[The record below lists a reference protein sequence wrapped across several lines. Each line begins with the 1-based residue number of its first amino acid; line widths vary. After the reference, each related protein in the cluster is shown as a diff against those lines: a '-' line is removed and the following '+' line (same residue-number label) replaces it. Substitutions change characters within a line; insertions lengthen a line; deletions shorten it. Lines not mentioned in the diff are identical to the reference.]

1 MKNLLTAIALTIA
14 LPAVAHAQAA
24 PAPAPKASCCEA
36 MKDKMDCGNDMAK
49 MHEGMSGMNGMNGM
63 NGMKAGGGMPAG
75 QDMSQSGA
83 KAPAADAHQNHQ
95 K

>member
-24 PAPAPKASCCEA
+24 PAPALKASCCEK
-36 MKDKMDCGNDMAK
+36 MKDMKDCGKDMAK
-49 MHEGMSGMNGMNGM
+49 MHQGMSGMAGM
-63 NGMKAGGGMPAG
+63 NGMKAGVGMPAG
-75 QDMSQSGA
+75 HDMSQSGA
-83 KAPAADAHQNHQ
+83 KAPAADEHQNQQ